1 MLSFLDTERAIEE
14 SEMNETYPAARRRL
28 ISQMGALADEAL
40 GTMEAF
46 GALHKVATADGA
58 LSRAHKELIALG
70 IGIAVHCDGCIAHHV
85 HDALAAGA
93 AREEVVETIEVAIL
107 MGGGPSVVYG
117 AQAYQALA
125 EFLDS

>member
-1 MLSFLDTERAIEE
+1 
-14 SEMNETYPAARRRL
+14 MNESYPAARERL
-28 ISQMGALADEAL
+28 ITQMGTLADDAL
-40 GTMEAF
+40 DTMEAF
-46 GALHKVATADGA
+46 GRLHRAATGDGA

-93 AREEVVETIEVAIL
+93 AREEVIETIEVAIL

-117 AQAYQALA
+117 AQARQALT
-125 EFLDS
+125 EFLER